1 MELDLRNKIKGCLYG
16 SSIGDDMG
24 LDTQQLLFT
33 INGILYGETRLKIK
47 GIGGD
52 ISKWI
57 FLALKDWSKIDSDG
71 GDFKITWL
79 SNYKDFKKGSNS
91 TLEEIKSL
99 DINSVGKN
107 SNDRDEYDAL
117 SRSIAISLCY
127 FNSKSIEEIFD
138 LSMKVCSITHGN
150 SLIVLSSGF
159 LSSFVSL
166 LLNGKDLDTA
176 LTVSLDILKKYPNSE
191 VLVKRLEEKNG
202 DDCLSLCLNYCFK
215 YANDFKSGIMES
227 KKSNSTVSMLVGSIL
242 GLYNCI
248 EDSSGIEILDTISND
263 INTFSR
269 DEDYLNSEGWK
280 ERYVDM
286 VFN

>member
-1 MELDLRNKIKGCLYG
+1 MEFDIKDRIRGCIYG

-52 ISKWI
+52 MSKWI
-57 FLALKDWSKIDSDG
+57 FLALKDWSKLDSDRG
-71 GDFKITWL
+71 GFKITWL
-79 SNYKDFKKGSNS
+79 SNYNDFKTGSNS
-91 TLEEIKSL
+91 TLEEIKSI
-99 DINSVGKN
+99 DINSVGKS
-107 SNDRDEYDAL
+107 SNDRDECDVL

-127 FNSKSIEEIFD
+127 FNSKSTEDIFQ
-138 LSMKVCSITHGN
+138 LAMKLCSITHGN
-150 SLIVLSSGF
+150 SLIILSSGF

-166 LLNGKDLDTA
+166 LLYGKDLETA
-176 LTVSLDILKKYPNSE
+176 FNLSLDILKKYPNSE

-202 DDCLSLCLNYCFK
+202 DDCLSLCLNYCYK
-215 YANDFKSGIMES
+215 YVNDFKSGVSES

-242 GLYNCI
+242 GLYNGI
-248 EDSSGIEILDTISND
+248 EDSSGVEILDTISND
-263 INTFSR
+263 IYTFLK
-269 DEDYLNSEGWK
+269 DEDYINSEEWK
-280 ERYVDM
+280 ERYVDV

>member
-1 MELDLRNKIKGCLYG
+1 MELDLRNKIKGCIYG

-33 INGILYGETRLKIK
+33 INGILYGEIRLKIK

-57 FLALKDWSKIDSDG
+57 FLALKDWSNLDSNNG
-71 GDFKITWL
+71 GFKITWL

-107 SNDRDEYDAL
+107 SNDRDEYDTL

-127 FNSKSIEEIFD
+127 FNSKSTEEIFE
-138 LSMKVCSITHGN
+138 LAQKVCSITHGN

-166 LLNGKDLDTA
+166 LLNGKNLDTA
-176 LTVSLDILKKYPNSE
+176 FTLSLDILKKYPNSE
-191 VLVKRLEEKNG
+191 ILVKRLEERNG
-202 DDCLSLCLNYCFK
+202 DDCLSLSMVYCFK
-215 YANDFKSGIMES
+215 YVHDFMNAVMES

-242 GLYNCI
+242 GLYNGI

-263 INTFSR
+263 INTFLM
-269 DEDYLNSEGWK
+269 DEDFINSEEWK
-280 ERYVDM
+280 ERYVDV